1 MITIEKGRYRTLL
14 KRVFGFVD
22 SANGEAIHKVIGS
35 KISDLGRNLRHQ
47 DSPDVAQVNAVFEDL
62 QLLHEFYLLEMEP
75 APPSTDIPVEEN
87 TIPQEIPQEI
97 PRDTT
102 FG

>member
-22 SANGEAIHKVIGS
+22 SENGQELHKVIGS
-35 KISDLGRNLRHQ
+35 KVSDLGRNLRYL
-47 DSPDVAQVNAVFEDL
+47 DNADKPMVNAMFEDL
-62 QLLHEFYLLEMEP
+62 QLLHEFFLLETE
-75 APPSTDIPVEEN
+75 VEEILVTEN
-87 TIPQEIPQEI
+87 TVVQ
-97 PRDTT
+97 DTT

>member
-22 SANGEAIHKVIGS
+22 SANGEPIHKVVGS
-35 KISDLGRNLRHQ
+35 KISDLGRNLRYQ
-47 DSPDVAQVNAVFEDL
+47 DGSDVAQVNAVFEDL

-75 APPSTDIPVEEN
+75 APQSKDIPLEEN
-87 TIPQEIPQEI
+87 TIPQ
-97 PRDTT
+97 DTT

>member
-22 SANGEAIHKVIGS
+22 SANGEPIHKVVGS
-35 KISDLGRNLRHQ
+35 KISDLGRNLRYQ
-47 DSPDVAQVNAVFEDL
+47 DSSDAVAQVNAVFEDL

-75 APPSTDIPVEEN
+75 ASPSKDIPLEEN
-87 TIPQEIPQEI
+87 TIPQ
-97 PRDTT
+97 DTT

>member
-1 MITIEKGRYRTLL
+1 MSHEMITIEKGRYRTLL

-22 SANGEAIHKVIGS
+22 SANGEPIHKVIGS
-35 KISDLGRNLRHQ
+35 KISDLGRNMRYQ
-47 DSPDVAQVNAVFEDL
+47 DSSDVAQVNAIFEDL

-75 APPSTDIPVEEN
+75 ASPSTDIPLEEN
-87 TIPQEIPQEI
+87 TIPQ
-97 PRDTT
+97 DTT